1 MAGNKLTNIQVYRKK
16 WNINI
21 GVIIFG
27 AVFIYLVVTVLLY
40 LTGNHV
46 TAYEVREGSI
56 LKDNA
61 YTGFIVRDETIVQ
74 AESDGYINYFALE
87 GSKVGAKTRVYTLS
101 DKKLELTSNTDEES
115 LELTSEEQNSIS
127 MKTQSFSENFREE
140 QFSDVYTLKN
150 NITNV
155 LESKSNQSRQAQL
168 DAMVAAGNNDLQIY
182 TAVSDGIILYSTDGY
197 ENITTDQV
205 TEDDISKANYES
217 KNLTDNT
224 KIKAGDPV
232 YKLIRSNDWS
242 VVILLNDETA
252 KELADVNRV
261 KVSFSKDNETSYA
274 GFSIQTKKDTS
285 YGILTFDSSMIRY
298 AEERYL
304 DLELILEDE
313 SGLKI
318 PKSSVVTKKFYTVPK
333 DYLTSGGNSSGTG
346 VLVDI
351 GKDQSQF
358 QSVEVYYSDEESN
371 LIYLDYD
378 AFDSNTVLKKPDSS
392 ETYELTKT
400 KKLKGVY
407 NINKGYAIFRQVQIL
422 CESDEYYIV
431 ASGQDYG
438 LTNYDHIALYGDSV
452 RTDDVVF

>member
-115 LELTSEEQNSIS
+115 LELTSEEQNSIL

-168 DAMVAAGNNDLQIY
+168 DAMVAEGNNDLQIY

-261 KVSFSKDNETSYA
+261 KVSFSKDNETTYA

-351 GKDQSQF
+351 SKDQSQF

-371 LIYLDYD
+371 LVYLDYD

-431 ASGQDYG
+431 AAGQDYG

>member
-115 LELTSEEQNSIS
+115 LELTSEEQNSIL

-168 DAMVAAGNNDLQIY
+168 DAMVAEGNNDLQVY

-261 KVSFSKDNETSYA
+261 KVSFSKDNETTYA

-351 GKDQSQF
+351 SKDQSQF

-371 LIYLDYD
+371 LVYLDYD

>member
-115 LELTSEEQNSIS
+115 LELTSEEQNSIL

-168 DAMVAAGNNDLQIY
+168 DAMVAEGNNDLQIY

-261 KVSFSKDNETSYA
+261 KVSFSKDNETTYA

-285 YGILTFDSSMIRY
+285 YGILTLDSSMIRY

-351 GKDQSQF
+351 SKDQSQF

-371 LIYLDYD
+371 LVYLDYD

>member
-115 LELTSEEQNSIS
+115 LELTSEEQNSIL

-261 KVSFSKDNETSYA
+261 KVSFSKDNETTYA
-274 GFSIQTKKDTS
+274 GFSIQTKKDTF

>member
-101 DKKLELTSNTDEES
+101 DKKLELTSNTNEES
-115 LELTSEEQNSIS
+115 LELTSEEQNSIL

-168 DAMVAAGNNDLQIY
+168 DAMVAEGNNDLQVY

-261 KVSFSKDNETSYA
+261 KVSFSKDNETTYA

-351 GKDQSQF
+351 SKDQSQF

-371 LIYLDYD
+371 LVYLDYD

>member
-115 LELTSEEQNSIS
+115 LELTSEEQNSIL

-168 DAMVAAGNNDLQIY
+168 DAMVAEGNNDLQIY

-261 KVSFSKDNETSYA
+261 KVSFSKDNETTYA

-333 DYLTSGGNSSGTG
+333 DYLTSGGNRSGTG

-351 GKDQSQF
+351 SKDQSQF

-371 LIYLDYD
+371 LVYLDYD

>member
-27 AVFIYLVVTVLLY
+27 AIFIYLVVTVLLY

-74 AESDGYINYFALE
+74 AESDGYVNYFALE
-87 GSKVGAKTRVYTLS
+87 GSKVGTKTRVYTLS
-101 DKKLELTSNTDEES
+101 DKKLELTSNIDEES
-115 LELTSEEQNSIS
+115 QELTSEEQNSIL
-127 MKTQSFSENFREE
+127 MKTQSFSDNFREE

-168 DAMVAAGNNDLQIY
+168 DAMVAEGNNSLQIY

-261 KVSFSKDNETSYA
+261 KVSFSKDNETTYA

-333 DYLTSGGNSSGTG
+333 DYLTPGGNSSGTG
-346 VLVDI
+346 VLIDI

-358 QSVEVYYSDEESN
+358 QSVEVYYYDEESN
-371 LIYLDYD
+371 LVYLDYD
-378 AFDSNTVLKKPDSS
+378 AFASNTVLKKPDSS

>member
-115 LELTSEEQNSIS
+115 LELTSEEQNSIL

-168 DAMVAAGNNDLQIY
+168 DAMVAEGNNDLQIY

-261 KVSFSKDNETSYA
+261 KVSFSKDNETTYA

-318 PKSSVVTKKFYTVPK
+318 PKSSVVKKKFYTVPK

-351 GKDQSQF
+351 SKDQSQF

-371 LIYLDYD
+371 LVYLDYD

>member
-115 LELTSEEQNSIS
+115 LELTSEEQNSIL

-224 KIKAGDPV
+224 KIKAVDPV

-261 KVSFSKDNETSYA
+261 KVSFSKDNETTYA

-351 GKDQSQF
+351 SKDQSQF

-371 LIYLDYD
+371 LVYLDYD

>member
-115 LELTSEEQNSIS
+115 LELTSEEQNSIL

-217 KNLTDNT
+217 KNITDNT

-261 KVSFSKDNETSYA
+261 KVSFSKDNETTYA

-371 LIYLDYD
+371 LVYLDYD

>member
-115 LELTSEEQNSIS
+115 LELTSEEQNSIL

-168 DAMVAAGNNDLQIY
+168 DAMVAEGNNDLQIY

-205 TEDDISKANYES
+205 TEDDVSKANYES

-242 VVILLNDETA
+242 VVILLDDETA

-261 KVSFSKDNETSYA
+261 KVSFSKDNETTYA

-371 LIYLDYD
+371 LVYLDYD

>member
-115 LELTSEEQNSIS
+115 LELTSEEQNSIL

-168 DAMVAAGNNDLQIY
+168 DAMVAEGNNDLQIY

-261 KVSFSKDNETSYA
+261 KVSFSKDNETTYA
-274 GFSIQTKKDTS
+274 GFSIQSKKDTS

-351 GKDQSQF
+351 SKDQSQF

-371 LIYLDYD
+371 LVYLDYD

>member
-115 LELTSEEQNSIS
+115 LELTSEEQNSIL

-168 DAMVAAGNNDLQIY
+168 DAMVAEGNNDLQIY

-205 TEDDISKANYES
+205 TEDDISKAKYES

-261 KVSFSKDNETSYA
+261 KVSFSKDNETTYA
-274 GFSIQTKKDTS
+274 GFSIQTKKDIS

-351 GKDQSQF
+351 SKDQSQF

-371 LIYLDYD
+371 LVYLDYD

>member
-115 LELTSEEQNSIS
+115 LELTSEEQNSIL

-261 KVSFSKDNETSYA
+261 KVSFSKDNKTTYA

-371 LIYLDYD
+371 LVYLDYD

>member
-115 LELTSEEQNSIS
+115 LELTSEEQNSIL
-127 MKTQSFSENFREE
+127 MKTQSFSENFSEE
-140 QFSDVYTLKN
+140 QFNDVYTLKN

-168 DAMVAAGNNDLQIY
+168 DAMVAEGNNDLQIY

-205 TEDDISKANYES
+205 TEDDVSKANYES

-242 VVILLNDETA
+242 VVILLDDETA

-261 KVSFSKDNETSYA
+261 KVSFSKDNETTYA

-371 LIYLDYD
+371 LVYLDYD

>member
-101 DKKLELTSNTDEES
+101 DKKLELTSNTAEES
-115 LELTSEEQNSIS
+115 LELTSEEQNSIL

-261 KVSFSKDNETSYA
+261 KVSFSKDNETTYA

-333 DYLTSGGNSSGTG
+333 DYLTSGGNISGTG

-371 LIYLDYD
+371 LVYLDYD

>member
-115 LELTSEEQNSIS
+115 LELTSEEQNSIL

-261 KVSFSKDNETSYA
+261 KVSFSKDNETTYA

-358 QSVEVYYSDEESN
+358 QSVEVYYSDEELN
-371 LIYLDYD
+371 LVYLDYD

>member
-115 LELTSEEQNSIS
+115 LELTSEEQNSIL

-168 DAMVAAGNNDLQIY
+168 DAMVAEGNNDLQIY

-261 KVSFSKDNETSYA
+261 KVSFSKDNETTYA

-351 GKDQSQF
+351 SKDQSQF

-371 LIYLDYD
+371 LVYLDYD

>member
-115 LELTSEEQNSIS
+115 LELTSEEQNSIL

-261 KVSFSKDNETSYA
+261 KVSFSNDNETTYA

-371 LIYLDYD
+371 LVYLDYD

>member
-101 DKKLELTSNTDEES
+101 DKKLELTSNTDEGS
-115 LELTSEEQNSIS
+115 QELTSEEQNSIL
-127 MKTQSFSENFREE
+127 MKTQSFSENFSEE
-140 QFSDVYTLKN
+140 QFNDVYTLKN

-261 KVSFSKDNETSYA
+261 KVSFSKDNETTYA

-371 LIYLDYD
+371 LVYLDYD

>member
-115 LELTSEEQNSIS
+115 LELTSEEQNSIL

-168 DAMVAAGNNDLQIY
+168 DAMVAEGNNDLQIY

-232 YKLIRSNDWS
+232 YKLIRSTDWS

-261 KVSFSKDNETSYA
+261 KVSFSKDNETTYA

-351 GKDQSQF
+351 SKDQSQF

-371 LIYLDYD
+371 LVYLDYD

>member
-115 LELTSEEQNSIS
+115 LELTSEEQNSIL

-261 KVSFSKDNETSYA
+261 KVSFSKDNETTYA

>member
-115 LELTSEEQNSIS
+115 LELTSEEQNSIL

-168 DAMVAAGNNDLQIY
+168 DAMVAEGNNDLQIY

-261 KVSFSKDNETSYA
+261 KVSFSKDNETTYA

-351 GKDQSQF
+351 SKDQSQF

-371 LIYLDYD
+371 LVYLDYD

-438 LTNYDHIALYGDSV
+438 LTNYDHIAL
-452 RTDDVVF
+452 

>member
-115 LELTSEEQNSIS
+115 LELTSEEQKSIL

-168 DAMVAAGNNDLQIY
+168 DAMVAEGNNDLQIY

-261 KVSFSKDNETSYA
+261 KVSFSKDNETTYA

-351 GKDQSQF
+351 SKDQSQF

-371 LIYLDYD
+371 LVYLDYD

>member
-101 DKKLELTSNTDEES
+101 DKKLELTSNTNEES
-115 LELTSEEQNSIS
+115 LELTSEEQNSIL

-168 DAMVAAGNNDLQIY
+168 DAMVAEGNNDLQIY

-261 KVSFSKDNETSYA
+261 KVSFSKDNETTYA

-351 GKDQSQF
+351 SKDQSQF

-371 LIYLDYD
+371 LVYLDYD

>member
-115 LELTSEEQNSIS
+115 LELTSEEQNSIL

-168 DAMVAAGNNDLQIY
+168 DAMVAEGNNDLQIY

-261 KVSFSKDNETSYA
+261 KVSFSKDNETTYA

-351 GKDQSQF
+351 SKDQSQF

-371 LIYLDYD
+371 LVYLDYD
-378 AFDSNTVLKKPDSS
+378 SFDSNTVLKKPDSF

>member
-115 LELTSEEQNSIS
+115 LELTSEEQNSIL

-261 KVSFSKDNETSYA
+261 KVSFSKDNETTYA

-371 LIYLDYD
+371 LVYLD
-378 AFDSNTVLKKPDSS
+378 
-392 ETYELTKT
+392 
-400 KKLKGVY
+400 
-407 NINKGYAIFRQVQIL
+407 
-422 CESDEYYIV
+422 
-431 ASGQDYG
+431 
-438 LTNYDHIALYGDSV
+438 
-452 RTDDVVF
+452 

>member
-261 KVSFSKDNETSYA
+261 KVSFSKDNETTYA

-371 LIYLDYD
+371 LVYLDYD

>member
-1 MAGNKLTNIQVYRKK
+1 M
-16 WNINI
+16 
-21 GVIIFG
+21 
-27 AVFIYLVVTVLLY
+27 
-40 LTGNHV
+40 
-46 TAYEVREGSI
+46 
-56 LKDNA
+56 
-61 YTGFIVRDETIVQ
+61 
-74 AESDGYINYFALE
+74 E

-101 DKKLELTSNTDEES
+101 DKKLELTSNTNEES
-115 LELTSEEQNSIS
+115 LELTSEEQNSIL

-168 DAMVAAGNNDLQIY
+168 DAMVAEGNNDLQIY

-261 KVSFSKDNETSYA
+261 KVSFSKDNETTYA
-274 GFSIQTKKDTS
+274 GFSIQTKKDIS

-351 GKDQSQF
+351 SKDQSQF

-371 LIYLDYD
+371 LVYLDYD

>member
-115 LELTSEEQNSIS
+115 LELTSEEQNSIL

-168 DAMVAAGNNDLQIY
+168 DAMVAEGNNDLQIY

-261 KVSFSKDNETSYA
+261 KVSFSKDNETTYA
-274 GFSIQTKKDTS
+274 GFSIQTKKDIS

-351 GKDQSQF
+351 SKDQSQF

-371 LIYLDYD
+371 LVYLDYD

>member
-115 LELTSEEQNSIS
+115 LELTSEEQNSIL

-261 KVSFSKDNETSYA
+261 KVSFSKDNETTYA

-371 LIYLDYD
+371 LVYLDYD

>member
-115 LELTSEEQNSIS
+115 LELTSEEQNSIL

-261 KVSFSKDNETSYA
+261 KVSFSKDNETTYD
-274 GFSIQTKKDTS
+274 GFSIQTKKDTF

>member
-115 LELTSEEQNSIS
+115 LELTSEEQNSIL

-252 KELADVNRV
+252 KELEDVNRV
-261 KVSFSKDNETSYA
+261 KVSFSKDNETTYA

-371 LIYLDYD
+371 LVYLDYD

>member
-27 AVFIYLVVTVLLY
+27 AVFIY

-115 LELTSEEQNSIS
+115 LELTSEEQNSIL

-168 DAMVAAGNNDLQIY
+168 DAMVAEGNNDLQIY

-261 KVSFSKDNETSYA
+261 KVSFSKDNETTYA

-351 GKDQSQF
+351 SKDQSQF

-371 LIYLDYD
+371 LVYLDYD

>member
-115 LELTSEEQNSIS
+115 LELTSEEQNSIL

-261 KVSFSKDNETSYA
+261 KVSFSKDNETTYA

-318 PKSSVVTKKFYTVPK
+318 PKYSVVTKKFYTVPK

-371 LIYLDYD
+371 LVYLDYD

>member
-61 YTGFIVRDETIVQ
+61 YTGLIVRDETIVQ

-115 LELTSEEQNSIS
+115 LELTSEEQNSIL

-168 DAMVAAGNNDLQIY
+168 DAMVAEGNNDLQIY

-261 KVSFSKDNETSYA
+261 KVSFSKDNETTYA

-351 GKDQSQF
+351 SKDQSQF

-371 LIYLDYD
+371 LVYLDYD